1 MTQHYVSTAVR
12 QGKMM
17 LESEKRDFKTGT
29 LSPMAELSLYSVLY
43 FACPTSDN
51 SIPSYAQGSDYPGMV
66 PS

>member
-1 MTQHYVSTAVR
+1 
-12 QGKMM
+12 M